1 VLYASVWGM
10 SFFHSLAQH
19 DPLARNDPLLKAADK
34 GLYGVFGAKTP
45 PPTPPA
51 PNPNDAANASQSLT
65 DQMRM
70 RRGLMANIY
79 AGAAGNQQPVTG
91 KTALG
96 T

>member
-1 VLYASVWGM
+1 M
-10 SFFHSLAQH
+10 SFLTGIAHVAHKADPISLAFGEKS
-19 DPLARNDPLLKAADK
+19 DPLYGMLKPK
-34 GLYGVFGAKTP
+34 SP
-45 PPTPPA
+45 PPAPGV

-79 AGAAGNQQPVTG
+79 AGAGGPAPVTG
-91 KTALG
+91 KTQLG

>member
-1 VLYASVWGM
+1 M
-10 SFFHSLAQH
+10 SFLTSIAGVAHKADPITLA
-19 DPLARNDPLLKAADK
+19 
-34 GLYGVFGAKTP
+34 FGAKADPIYGMLKPKTP
-45 PPTPPA
+45 PPAPGV

-79 AGAAGNQQPVTG
+79 AGAGNQQPVSG
-91 KTALG
+91 KSQLG